1 MIYGSETIAG
11 SKILIADDVE
21 TNRLVLEAIIQEMGC
36 VPILAENG
44 QQALELTRKHKPHLI
59 LTDISMPGM
68 NGYELCR
75 TLKGK
80 EETRNI
86 PVIFISAF
94 DEAENIVEGFSIG
107 GADYITKPFIPAE
120 VQVRVGVHL
129 RLHVANRELKEMN
142 RKLQVSVTE
151 QLKQMEQ
158 EKKNI
163 LYALANIAA
172 QNANYEKERMERLR
186 KNCRILAQ
194 GMQLSPLFEG
204 EISDTYIDTIELS
217 APLCDIGNLGIPMEL
232 LRKKEG
238 LTEEEEQIVRNH
250 TKIGAKL
257 LNDLHVNNDYND
269 FISTSKDIAY
279 YHHENFDGSGY
290 PEGLKEEQIP
300 IAAQIVALM
309 DRYCGLTEKNQCSRE
324 EALEV
329 LGRESGT
336 KYNPRIYEICRKI
349 ARQLC

>member
-11 SKILIADDVE
+11 KRILIADDVE
-21 TNRLVLEAIIQEMGC
+21 ANRLVLEAIISDMGC
-36 VPILAENG
+36 EPFLAENG
-44 QQALELTRKHKPHLI
+44 QQALEMVKTCKPHLI

-68 NGYELCR
+68 DGYEVCR
-75 TLKGK
+75 TLKKK

-129 RLHVANRELKEMN
+129 RLHVANHELKEMN

-172 QNANYEKERMERLR
+172 QNADYEKEHVERLR

-204 EISDTYIDTIELS
+204 EISDTYIDTIELA
-217 APLCDIGNLGIPMEL
+217 APLCDIGNLGIPVEL
-232 LRKKEG
+232 LRKKENR
-238 LTEEEEQIVRNH
+238 TDEEEKTVRNH
-250 TKIGAKL
+250 TMIGAKL

-269 FISTSKDIAY
+269 FISTSRDIAH
-279 YHHENFDGSGY
+279 YHHENWDGSGY
-290 PEGLKEEQIP
+290 PEGLTQNQIP
-300 IAAQIVALM
+300 LAAQIVALV
-309 DRYCGLTEKNQCSRE
+309 DKYCKLTEKKQYSRE
-324 EALEV
+324 EALEI
-329 LGRESGT
+329 LGREAGV
-336 KYNPRIYEICRKI
+336 KYNPKIYEICRKI
-349 ARQLC
+349 SRQFC

>member
-1 MIYGSETIAG
+1 MTYGSETVAG
-11 SKILIADDVE
+11 KRILIADDVE
-21 TNRLVLEAIIQEMGC
+21 ANRLVLEAIISEMGC
-36 VPILAENG
+36 EPFLAENG
-44 QQALELTRKHKPHLI
+44 QQVLEMVKKCKPHLI

-68 NGYELCR
+68 NGYEVCR
-75 TLKGK
+75 ALKKK

-120 VQVRVGVHL
+120 VQARVGVHL
-129 RLHVANRELKEMN
+129 HLYVINHEMKEMN

-151 QLKQMEQ
+151 QLRQMEQ

-172 QNANYEKERMERLR
+172 QNADYDEAHMERLR

-204 EISDTYIDTIELS
+204 EISDTYIDTIELA
-217 APLCDIGNLGIPMEL
+217 APLCDIGNLGVPMEL
-232 LRKKEG
+232 LRKKEN
-238 LTEEEEQIVRNH
+238 LTDEEEKTVQKH
-250 TKIGAKL
+250 TTIGAKL

-269 FISTSKDIAY
+269 FISTSKDIAH
-279 YHHENFDGSGY
+279 YHHEHWDGSGY
-290 PEGLKEEQIP
+290 PEGLQEGQIP
-300 IAAQIVALM
+300 LAAQIVALM
-309 DRYCGLTEKNQCSRE
+309 DKYCKLTEKKQHSRE
-324 EALEV
+324 EALEI
-329 LGRESGT
+329 LDREAGV
-336 KYNPRIYEICRKI
+336 KYNPKIYDICRKI
-349 ARQLC
+349 SRQLC